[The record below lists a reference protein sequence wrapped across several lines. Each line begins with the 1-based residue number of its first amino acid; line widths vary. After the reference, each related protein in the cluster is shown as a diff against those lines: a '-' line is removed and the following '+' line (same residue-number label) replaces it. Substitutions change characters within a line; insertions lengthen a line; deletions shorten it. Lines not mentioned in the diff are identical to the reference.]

1 MDTQLC
7 RGVSRV
13 ENIPWSWAGQ
23 PELHLRQDISRDR
36 TPHGER
42 PSRGDKMLHGN
53 RNLFGERTCIQVR
66 ITPGDRMFL
75 RHRNSVW
82 DRVVFGNRTPIHD
95 RTSLGDRIP
104 CSRIRM
110 PLWDKSPTKGRMST
124 WDRNPLKDRQ
134 DALRGPA
141 RCFAARAA
149 ARTLRSP
156 QYLLLNP
163 PLNTQ
168 HTSVYE

>member
-66 ITPGDRMFL
+66 ITPGDR
-75 RHRNSVW
+75 
-82 DRVVFGNRTPIHD
+82 
-95 RTSLGDRIP
+95 IP

-134 DALRGPA
+134 DALRGQA

-156 QYLLLNP
+156 P
-163 PLNTQ
+163 ISASKPSFKHQ